1 MLSSESPKNYSAT
14 PISSWALEDRPR
26 EKMNLKGKNVLS
38 DAELIAILL
47 GSGTRDET
55 ALEVAK
61 KVLIS
66 VNNNL
71 NHLGELS
78 IRDFK
83 KFRGIGPT
91 KAVIIAAALEL
102 GRRWQASETVERNKI
117 MSSKDAYHILAP
129 MVMDLSH
136 EEFWVL
142 ALNRANKVLGKIFI
156 SSGGLAGTIV
166 DTKKLFHKVLD
177 FDRVSALVLCHNHPS
192 GNVSPSESDKELT
205 KKIIAGGKLLDIS
218 ILDHLIIS
226 GNKYLSFAD
235 EGILYP

>member
-1 MLSSESPKNYSAT
+1 
-14 PISSWALEDRPR
+14 
-26 EKMNLKGKNVLS
+26 
-38 DAELIAILL
+38 
-47 GSGTRDET
+47 
-55 ALEVAK
+55 
-61 KVLIS
+61 
-66 VNNNL
+66 
-71 NHLGELS
+71 
-78 IRDFK
+78 
-83 KFRGIGPT
+83 
-91 KAVIIAAALEL
+91 
-102 GRRWQASETVERNKI
+102 

-129 MVMDLSH
+129 LVMDLSH

-192 GNVSPSESDKELT
+192 GNVNPSESDKELT
-205 KKIIAGGKLLDIS
+205 KKIIAGGKLLDIT

-235 EGILYP
+235 EGILHP